1 MIATTIEQSKKL
13 IELGIDINTADM
25 WWAERYEGRITEEG
39 QYIVAKEPYYYLSFI
54 KPSDVNYSQ
63 DIVKDI
69 PAWSLSALLGLI
81 PNGTQFMLMKHNENF
96 AYFGIN
102 VSSDNMQ
109 IRECD
114 FYNDLISMVLDKF
127 IYPMLKNKQIK

>member
-1 MIATTIEQSKKL
+1 MKATTIEQSRKL
-13 IELGIDINTADM
+13 IELGLNTETADLY
-25 WWAERYEGRITEEG
+25 WWKYENKT
-39 QYIVAKEPYYYLSFI
+39 YLSEMDDGEFNTHT
-54 KPSDVNYSQ
+54 DT
-63 DIVKDI
+63 

-81 PNGTQFMLMKHNENF
+81 PNGTRFMLMKHNENF

-102 VSSDNMQ
+102 ASSDNMQ

-114 FYNDLISMVLDKF
+114 LYNDLISMVLDKF